1 MASTYTE
8 IYYLEYTGAVD
19 NSGNGVRARF
29 NFQGYNRGAMNLD
42 VDATWSVSM
51 SNTDG
56 PMIVMMNGNVV
67 VPGVTAK
74 ILTSGTESGNT
85 TGTLEMYPLTTGT
98 TYRLQAYTE
107 GGTPEVDLTFTPEL
121 NNNPRAKD
129 LASGTLAESI
139 SASTTSLSV
148 YVGDGSASTIKAVW
162 PDTPFYATLMPASPS
177 AGVPNSLDSEIIK
190 VTAVGNDQVGNTTLT
205 VVRGQK
211 GTTTKAF
218 SEGDVVTNA
227 IYAGDAVLLG
237 DDGTAETP
245 TPWVGTL
252 DIENGAITD
261 EKIDFSKFF
270 VKDTYGD
277 QRAINGLGTVGVLQI
292 PTTGIWLI
300 SWYGRCFWAGTTGL
314 GSLLKI
320 DVGDTPQTATT
331 EIYNMGMKNLF
342 VIGDTLR
349 ENAPAP
355 VPLYVEAGKYVVVR
369 CPAAA
374 NGTITGVVNGAYALR
389 VG

>member
-1 MASTYTE
+1 MASSYTE

-42 VDATWSVSM
+42 ANATWSVSM

-85 TGTLEMYPLTTGT
+85 TGTLEMYPLTAGT

-139 SASTTSLSV
+139 SASTTNLLV
-148 YVGDGSASTIKAVW
+148 YVGDGSVSTLKAVW

-177 AGVPNSLDSEIIK
+177 AGVPNSLDSEIVK

-227 IYAGDAVLLG
+227 IYAGDAVLLSEE
-237 DDGTAETP
+237 GTSETETP
-245 TPWVGTL
+245 WINAGDIIWSTIIDKIYPVGSIFMSATLSDATAVGNALGGTWVAW
-252 DIENGAITD
+252 GAGR
-261 EKIDFSKFF
+261 
-270 VKDTYGD
+270 VP
-277 QRAINGLGTVGVLQI
+277 VGVDTSQ
-292 PTTGIWLI
+292 TEFDTVEETG
-300 SWYGRCFWAGTTGL
+300 GAKTHRH
-314 GSLLKI
+314 K
-320 DVGDTPQTATT
+320 QTDNFTSA
-331 EIYNMGMKNLF
+331 YHN
-342 VIGDTLR
+342 
-349 ENAPAP
+349 
-355 VPLYVEAGKYVVVR
+355 
-369 CPAAA
+369 A
-374 NGTITGVVNGAYALR
+374 NGYAYTQGGTPPNSSIYTGYSSSLPPYITCYMYKRTA
-389 VG
+389 